1 MQMNISRR
9 SFLQSAAL
17 FGASS
22 FALNSFGASIFTGK
36 AGDFDDSL
44 MVFLSDVHVRGGK
57 SYQRDNFEPMVAE
70 ILKMNPL
77 PRNIVVFGDLAYLCG
92 NKEDYVESEKLIRLF
107 TNAGINVTI
116 GMGNHDRRSTFLE
129 VYPEYAKR
137 LKVPGRIVSVAS
149 GADADILMLDG
160 LQGTDDRKMNDMG
173 PVSGQLCEAQREW
186 LKAELPKWPRK
197 VFVASHFPLEEL
209 KMGAKESLAKF
220 MNSECPNVEGYI
232 HGHNHRWYNY
242 WTALGWKS
250 RKLIRSACLP
260 STGHWGDIGY
270 ATFRTTSKKA
280 ELKLVQKDFFFPKPL
295 DVKAG
300 EKRPAEWDAIIEE
313 HRRNSTVTFDFG

>member
-1 MQMNISRR
+1 MAINLSRR
-9 SFLQSAAL
+9 SFLQCSAL

-22 FALNSFGASIFTGK
+22 FVSNSFGAAMFTGK
-36 AGDFDDSL
+36 AGDFDDSM

-57 SYQRDNFEPMVAE
+57 SYQRDRFQPIVAE

-77 PRNIVVFGDLAYLCG
+77 PRNIVIFGDLAYLCG
-92 NKEDYVESEKLIRLF
+92 KKEDYVESEKLIKLF
-107 TNAGINVTI
+107 TDAGINVTI

-129 VYPEYAKR
+129 VYPDYAKR

-173 PVSGQLCEAQREW
+173 PVSGQLCDAQREW

-209 KMGAKESLAKF
+209 KIEPKMSLAKF
-220 MNSECPNVEGYI
+220 MNEKCPNVKGYI

-250 RKLIRSACLP
+250 RKLMRSACLP

-270 ATFRTTSKKA
+270 AIFRTTPAKA
-280 ELKLVQKDFFFPKPL
+280 DLQYVAKDFFFPKPI
-295 DVKAG
+295 DESKG
-300 EKRPAEWDAIIEE
+300 EKRPVEWDTILEE
-313 HRRNSTVTFDFG
+313 HRKNSIVTFNFA